1 MTDHPAHPKTDSR
14 EGTLRM
20 IVLVVCSLVGLTALW
35 GILDAVRV
43 EPRVWGLLGFEVVT
57 VVTAGLGILVGLGKP
72 REAPGLS
79 AGCIAATI
87 FAAATL
93 GRFSAIVTRAESA
106 ISEGQAVR
114 LLFRD
119 VMFEGR
125 FVAAAVLLAVAACF
139 ALGRDWAAWRKLVIG
154 GVLLVPVLG
163 AFVWLTGPGLGW
175 LMAPVES
182 SGGLVR
188 VVGAFIGGIG
198 LVIAASVSVHLVIR
212 AFEDRL
218 PPLGVGG
225 ADGASGSTTGRKID
239 GANPTKPA

>member
-1 MTDHPAHPKTDSR
+1 MVSA
-14 EGTLRM
+14 
-20 IVLVVCSLVGLTALW
+20 LVGLTALW
-35 GILDAVRV
+35 GIVDAVRA

-57 VVTAGLGILVGLGKP
+57 VVTAGLGIAVGLGKP

-79 AGCIAATI
+79 TACLGATI

-125 FVAAAVLLAVAACF
+125 FVAAATLLVVAACF
-139 ALGRDWAAWRKLVIG
+139 ALGRDRAAWRKLVLG

-163 AFVWLTGPGLGW
+163 AIVWLTGPGLVW

-182 SGGLVR
+182 TGGLVR
-188 VVGAFIGGIG
+188 VVGAFVGSVG
-198 LVIAASVSVHLVIR
+198 LIITASVSVHLVIR

-218 PPLGVGG
+218 PPLEVGR
-225 ADGASGSTTGRKID
+225 ATPGRKTD
-239 GANPTKPA
+239 GANPTKLA